1 MLYAKWGTQTTAV
14 AAIGGLQYQT
24 LQDAIDAVPTTD
36 TSTTIILLK
45 NVALSQVLTIAAHK
59 EIVFN
64 LQNYTISNAITA
76 MPIIENSGTISI
88 SNGTIASTAT
98 QGAINNKNGGKLYI
112 SGGRI
117 EATGTRQAIYNASG
131 GFVEISG
138 SAYLSAT
145 TNERAPVQNLKG
157 GTINIKGGTIVSTA
171 FSAVDNAGT
180 LTIGI
185 KDGNVSTTS
194 PVLQGTT
201 YAINN
206 TSNASS
212 TFKFYDGILKYKIDK
227 FDTTNVSVAEIETGT
242 GFLHDAEVIGGE
254 NYQTAHLGAADTVT
268 FDPRGGNIT
277 EPTRSVVNGGEVGPL
292 PTPTKSGFDFVGWFT
307 QINGGGTQVTAN
319 TIITGNITFYA
330 HWQKVDIAEI
340 NGTRY
345 ATLKAAIDAVAQDN
359 VQVTIDLINDTTEN
373 VTIKA
378 NQNIVLNLQNHT
390 MRNTVTTAVIEN
402 NGTVTVTNGTIT
414 SNVNTAVINNNL
426 GGHLTIDGASIISTG
441 TRQAIYNNGG
451 GTVEIKGNAYL
462 SSTATGKPTN
472 SSMERGTVQNLANG
486 ILIISGGTIIGVN
499 QQAVSNEGTL
509 TIGTTGGGVSIT
521 VPEIRGKTYGVKS
534 TSTFNFYDGILKG
547 ITDPVNGSISN
558 VETGYQKEDSTEVID
573 GKTYKTAYL
582 IAE

>member
-1 MLYAKWGTQTTAV
+1 M
-14 AAIGGLQYQT
+14 QYQS
-24 LQDAIDAVPTTD
+24 LQDAVDAVPATD

-45 NVALSQVLTIAAHK
+45 NVALSEALTVAAHK
-59 EIVFN
+59 DIVFN
-64 LQNYTISNAITA
+64 LQNYTISNAIA
-76 MPIIENSGTISI
+76 SMPIIENSGTISI
-88 SNGTIASTAT
+88 SNGTIASTGT
-98 QGAINNKNGGKLYI
+98 QGAINNKSGGKLYI

-145 TNERAPVQNLKG
+145 TNQRAPAQNLKG
-157 GTINIKGGTIVSTA
+157 GTMVIKGGTIVSTN

-194 PVLQGTT
+194 PVLQGAT

-206 TSNASS
+206 TSNNSS
-212 TFKFYDGILKYKIDK
+212 TFKFYDGIMKYKTDK
-227 FDTTNVSVAEIETGT
+227 FDTTNVSVSEIETGT
-242 GFLHDAEVIGGE
+242 GFFYGTESIGGD
-254 NYQTAHLGAADTVT
+254 NYQTACLGAAETVT

-277 EPTRSVVNGGEVGPL
+277 EPTRSVVNGGQIGPL

-345 ATLKAAIDAVAQDN
+345 ATLRAAIDAVAQN
-359 VQVTIDLINDTTEN
+359 NIQVTIDLINDTTEN

-378 NQNIVLNLQNHT
+378 NQNIILNLQNHA

-402 NGTVTVTNGTIT
+402 NGTITVTNGTIT
-414 SNVNTAVINNNL
+414 SNVTTAVMNNNS
-426 GGHLTIDGASIISTG
+426 GGYLTIDGATIISTG
-441 TRQAIYNNGG
+441 TRQAIYNNDG
-451 GTVEIKGNAYL
+451 GTVEIKGNSYL

-472 SSMERGTVQNLANG
+472 SNMERATVQNLAG
-486 ILIISGGTIIGVN
+486 GTLIISGGTLIGVN
-499 QQAVSNEGTL
+499 QQAISNEGTL
-509 TIGTTGGGVSIT
+509 TIGTSGGGVSTTI
-521 VPEIRGKTYGVKS
+521 PEIRGKTYAVKS

-547 ITDPVNGSISN
+547 ITDAVNGSISN
-558 VETGYQKEDSTEVID
+558 VETGYQKADSTEVID

-582 IAE
+582 VVQ